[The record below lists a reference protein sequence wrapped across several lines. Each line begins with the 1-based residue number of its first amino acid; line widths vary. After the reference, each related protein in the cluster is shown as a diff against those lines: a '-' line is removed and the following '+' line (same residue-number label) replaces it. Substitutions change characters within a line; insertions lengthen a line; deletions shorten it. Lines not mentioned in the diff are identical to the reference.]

1 MPPANSPP
9 DDPGFAVA
17 NKQSPVVPPQQLVSR
32 FKDRRFLAG
41 LCGLLV
47 VSNIVTPWLVASA
60 LYRKQIV
67 LVADS
72 GGNIIIAPGLDF
84 KEASKIHTTC
94 GLLAAQ
100 ALLQRGPAG
109 FDMPDMVD
117 NIFFRDGRKKA
128 QDEIADALPALSSRS
143 MHQKVEVSNIEV
155 KSVRQTQGIQI
166 YFIEVDGQII
176 RDGQISGARVREV
189 DEVKLLFQM
198 WQNPRLTENG
208 RYPLVVADYKY
219 LLLRP
224 TGDRKPEAEAS
235 AAAGSTA
242 SIPAAPAPDQ

>member
-1 MPPANSPP
+1 MTPTDASTDP
-9 DDPGFAVA
+9 PGFAVD
-17 NKQSPVVPPQQLVSR
+17 NKKSPIVPPQQLVSR
-32 FKDRRFLAG
+32 FKDRRFLTG
-41 LCGLLV
+41 LCVLLV
-47 VSNIVTPWLVASA
+47 VSNIVTPSLVAIA
-60 LYRKQIV
+60 LFRKQIV

-72 GGNIIIAPGLDF
+72 AGNMIIAPGLDF
-84 KEASKIHTTC
+84 REAAKVHTTC

-128 QDEIADALPALSSRS
+128 QEEITEALPALGSRG
-143 MHQKVEVSNIEV
+143 MHQKLEVSNIEV
-155 KSVRQTQGIQI
+155 KSVRKTQGIQI

-208 RYPLVVADYKY
+208 RYPLVVADYQY

-224 TGDRKPEAEAS
+224 TGERKREPVTS
-235 AAAGSTA
+235 AAVPTE
-242 SIPAAPAPDQ
+242 